1 MCIMSLSIDFYFQI
15 KTELQTR
22 LAALKQDIK
31 DLEDNF
37 KSTKA
42 ELKPKIDKLK
52 VSIMFIVYVVLCD
65 DDICLQFVIEEGIQ
79 WKQPDIIKNILLYSA
94 YVFFI
99 VMLTLFIS
107 RFEKKIKLLTYG
119 IFKNDL
125 VPMQCM
131 SIKAKVT
138 FGRYLA
144 GWIFF
149 LPLVSNKQGIDAHWT
164 IFL

>member
-79 WKQPDIIKNILLYSA
+79 
-94 YVFFI
+94 
-99 VMLTLFIS
+99 
-107 RFEKKIKLLTYG
+107 
-119 IFKNDL
+119 
-125 VPMQCM
+125 
-131 SIKAKVT
+131 
-138 FGRYLA
+138 
-144 GWIFF
+144 
-149 LPLVSNKQGIDAHWT
+149 
-164 IFL
+164 